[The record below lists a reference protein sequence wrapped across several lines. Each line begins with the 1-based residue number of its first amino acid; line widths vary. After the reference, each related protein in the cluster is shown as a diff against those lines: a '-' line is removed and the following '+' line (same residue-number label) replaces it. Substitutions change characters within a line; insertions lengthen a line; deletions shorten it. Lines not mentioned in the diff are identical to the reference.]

1 MNDGYKLYA
10 DNVTISALNGKYE
23 DMVSDCAYGKFADV
37 TITQGTL
44 KLQLHNVRVQDCAG
58 MIE

>member
-1 MNDGYKLYA
+1 LYV
-10 DNVTISALNGKYE
+10 DNVTISALNGKFE
-23 DMVSDCAYGKFADV
+23 EMVSDCAYGKFADV

-44 KLQLHNVRVQDCAG
+44 KLQLHNVSVQDCAG